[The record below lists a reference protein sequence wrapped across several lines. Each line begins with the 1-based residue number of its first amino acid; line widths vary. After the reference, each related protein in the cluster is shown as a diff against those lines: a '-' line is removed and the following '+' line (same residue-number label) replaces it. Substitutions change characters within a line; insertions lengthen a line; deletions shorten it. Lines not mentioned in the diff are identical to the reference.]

1 MKYKSNG
8 CEMRAAI
15 SPIDILFLPLIKEDN
30 IVNAPMKVNTK
41 KITER

>member
-8 CEMRAAI
+8 CEITTAI
-15 SPIDILFLPLIKEDN
+15 SPIDLLFLPLIKEDN
-30 IVNAPMKVNTK
+30 IVNAPMQVNTK